1 MSFIEEIILLTQLN
15 DIINYKIMANKIIPS
30 LWFDSQAKEAFD
42 FYTDVFPNSS
52 IIKDNGV
59 VVEVNIMGLNF
70 IGINGGPIFKPTP
83 AISFMPVFESKEEID
98 QVWNKLL
105 DGGQILM
112 PLQQYP
118 FSEHY
123 GWIADKYGYNWQL
136 YYGKLENVN
145 HQAIVPTLMYCG
157 EQQGKCKEALKF
169 YEDLFPDFEL
179 QGVMEYPEGP
189 IKGQVQHTQF
199 KANGVTL
206 AAMDSGVPQPFT
218 FNEATSMT
226 ILCKD
231 QEEIDYYWN
240 KITEAGEESMCG
252 GCTDQFGV
260 SWQVVPKDINK
271 LLQNQNAGAAL
282 MKMKKIEISSLVNA

>member
-105 DGGQILM
+105 DGGKILM

-240 KITEAGEESMCG
+240 KITEVGEESMCG
-252 GCTDQFGV
+252 WCKDQFGV

>member
-118 FSEHY
+118 FSEYY

-136 YYGKLENVN
+136 YYGQLENVN
-145 HQAIVPTLMYCG
+145 QQAIVPTLMFCA
-157 EQQGKCKEALKF
+157 EQQGKCKAALKF
-169 YEDLFPDFEL
+169 YEELFPDFEL

-206 AAMDSGVPQPFT
+206 AAMDSGVPQPFS

-226 ILCKD
+226 IICKD
-231 QEEIDYYWN
+231 QSEIDYYWN
-240 KITEAGEESMCG
+240 KITESGEESMCG
-252 GCTDQFGV
+252 WCKDQFGV

-271 LLQNQNAGAAL
+271 LLQNKNATDAL

>member
-1 MSFIEEIILLTQLN
+1 
-15 DIINYKIMANKIIPS
+15 MANKIIPS

-240 KITEAGEESMCG
+240 KITEVGEESMCG
-252 GCTDQFGV
+252 WCKDQFGV